1 MVVAEVLTGIALL
14 KSATSAIKDAIDTG
28 KEATGIMKLVHQCF
42 AAEQQIQKGKS
53 HSVGVKDQLGM
64 ENIVQQQIDAKLA
77 EEMMSEVR
85 SLCNLRFGP
94 TFWSDCI
101 AARNKAIEEEKAR
114 QKRKAIQAKQNAK
127 EMRQSLFT
135 LFCIIMGAGLIFM
148 VFALYQQAFS
158 KELTRQQQIN
168 QGLIT
173 EPRFTTCRL
182 YAQDLKEKGK
192 TRWCFYRT
200 QVGFDVLFS
209 TITQD
214 AVSKCQRNFKCIIS
228 KLTDAPPKEVN
239 DTMKNLNKG
248 FK

>member
-42 AAEQQIQKGKS
+42 TAESQIQKQKS
-53 HSVGVKDQLGM
+53 HNLTVKDQLGM

-101 AARNKAIEEEKAR
+101 AARNKAVEEEKVR
-114 QKRKAIQAKQNAK
+114 QKRKAIKAKQDAQELRK
-127 EMRQSLFT
+127 GLFT

-158 KELTRQQQIN
+158 KEYTRN
-168 QGLIT
+168 QLIHQGKI
-173 EPRFTTCRL
+173 EKKKLTTCRL
-182 YAQDLKEKGK
+182 FAQDLKDSG
-192 TRWCFYRT
+192 TRWCFYQTR
-200 QVGFDVLFS
+200 VGFKRLYS

-214 AVSKCQRNFKCIIS
+214 SVVKCQREFKCIIS
-228 KLTDAPPKEVN
+228 KLTDSPPKEVN